1 MQVICSIRYNTTRDV
16 RIPDTMEDIHLK
28 PFLTALLLL
37 FAYTMCAAAADIT
50 LYKSSFA
57 DDDRTLWTGWSE
69 KPWTI
74 EYLPNG
80 GEGSP
85 ALKYTVSDGW
95 NVPILNFAKPVPI
108 SENTIVRF
116 KLKCNSGRYGL
127 NIHDKQEG
135 SEYFLSFLVPAS
147 NQWVTIQKYLK
158 KAVYK
163 RYGKDDIPKDGLA
176 GDDLESIHIATSGPE
191 VCVSDFE
198 IVNVAEPIKELP
210 AEESFYDGIYKPLKQ
225 EITDKVFPYGFI
237 YQGIAEIIN
246 AQIFGQTTEERYDE
260 SVRDM
265 KRHYM
270 NTYCNFC
277 DDANVDYRLSLSS
290 KYSMYLIETLFCGAQ
305 FYHQTD
311 TTNETAI
318 VKKASQDNWLLA
330 WYGPDEPSDYKAWLG
345 NKLGINKVDS
355 KHPVV
360 SAFCTPDAVANL
372 GPYCETTMIDIYSTR
387 KNSFEAG
394 PILNHA
400 DAIRAARKY
409 TAGKKVWFIPQSY
422 GDRGA
427 QRYPTPAEIRL
438 ETFNSIAAGVNGL
451 VFFIYNDSCSY
462 LAPKVAEGNSEKF
475 DDTPIDPW
483 FNDNPTYREMARI
496 GKDVIPIMPSI
507 MDSVE
512 TTTDAD
518 RIHYSKAGLVY
529 SSSKTRFGTVYV
541 VANKSLQEKYVGTIN
556 PKVAAGQ
563 HLYNLI
569 TLKPLLL
576 DKQSKLAIVLSPGD
590 GAIYLAA
597 DVKSWTEIR
606 SQIVKRKNDTEYQ
619 LLQQDSVSLKEAKID
634 TGSLDECI
642 NSAKKAIS
650 AGRVVNAGIFIALA
664 NQQKAMTIAGNKA
677 YSSQAKILDQIKSD
691 FGSIHTTLKTKTEIY
706 AGSEDPAWVTR
717 YNKMR
722 DYSKEY
728 YKLKSNWKTGN
739 FSNTAQLTQLQYN
752 VKALKADIQ
761 ASI

>member
-1 MQVICSIRYNTTRDV
+1 M
-16 RIPDTMEDIHLK
+16 K
-28 PFLTALLLL
+28 PFLTVLLLL
-37 FAYTMCAAAADIT
+37 CAFTVRVAAADIT
-50 LYKSSFA
+50 LYKSTFA

-74 EYLPNG
+74 EYMPNG

-85 ALKYTVSDGW
+85 ALKYTVADGW

-127 NIHDKQEG
+127 NIHDIQEG
-135 SEYFLSFLVPAS
+135 SEYFLSFMVPAS
-147 NQWVTIQKYLK
+147 NQWVTIQKYIK

-163 RYGKDDIPKDGLA
+163 RYGKEDIPKDGLV

-198 IVNVAEPIKELP
+198 VVNVTEPVKELP

-225 EITDKVFPYGFI
+225 EITDRVFPYGFI
-237 YQGIAEIIN
+237 YQGVAEVIN
-246 AQIFGQTTEERYDE
+246 ADIFGQTSEERYDE

-265 KRHYM
+265 KHHYM

-277 DDANVDYRLSLSS
+277 DGDKLDYRLSLCS
-290 KYSMYLIETLFCGAQ
+290 KYNMYLIETLFCGAQ
-305 FYHQTD
+305 FYNQAD
-311 TTNETAI
+311 TTKEAAI
-318 VKKASQDNWLLA
+318 VNKASQNNGLLA

-387 KNSFEAG
+387 KNSFEPG

-400 DAIRAARKY
+400 DAIRAAKKS

-422 GDRGA
+422 GDRGGI
-427 QRYPTPAEIRL
+427 RYPTPAEISL

-451 VFFIYNDSCSY
+451 VFFIYDDSCSY
-462 LAPKVAEGNSEKF
+462 LAPKVVEGNSEKF

-483 FNDNPTYREMARI
+483 FNDNPTYKEMARI
-496 GKDVIPIMPSI
+496 GRDVIPIMPSI

-512 TTTDAD
+512 TTNDAD
-518 RIHYSKAGLVY
+518 RIQYSKAGLVY
-529 SSSKTRFGTVYV
+529 SSSKSQFGTVYV
-541 VANKSLQEKYVGTIN
+541 VVNKSLKEKYVGNIN

-563 HLYNLI
+563 QLYNLI
-569 TLKPLLL
+569 TLQPLKL
-576 DKQSKLAIVLSPGD
+576 DKQSKLAIMLSPGD

-597 DVKSWTEIR
+597 DTKSWNKIK
-606 SQIVKRKNDTEYQ
+606 SQIRKRKIDTQLQ
-619 LLQQDSVSLKEAKID
+619 LLQQDSISLAEAKLNTAALDVLIFDARAAAAVGKLD
-634 TGSLDECI
+634 TATNSI
-642 NSAKKAIS
+642 NLAAQKQATIIS
-650 AGRVVNAGIFIALA
+650 
-664 NQQKAMTIAGNKA
+664 GNTKYA
-677 YSSQAKILDQIKSD
+677 SEMKILDLIKAD

-706 AGSEDPAWVTR
+706 AGSEDPAWVAR

-728 YKLKSNWKTGN
+728 YKLKSDWKTGN
-739 FSNTAQLTQLQYN
+739 FSGTLQLTQLQN
-752 VKALKADIQ
+752 NIKALKAEIQ

>member
-1 MQVICSIRYNTTRDV
+1 MKLFITI
-16 RIPDTMEDIHLK
+16 
-28 PFLTALLLL
+28 LLLL
-37 FAYTMCAAAADIT
+37 CTCTLCLAAGDVT

-57 DDDRTLWTGWSE
+57 DDDRTLWSGWSE

-74 EYLPNG
+74 EYMPNG

-85 ALKYTVSDGW
+85 ALKYTVADGW

-135 SEYFLSFLVPAS
+135 SEYFLSFLIPKS
-147 NQWVTIQKYLK
+147 NQWVTVQKYIK

-163 RYGKDDIPKDGLA
+163 RYGKDDIPKDGLV

-198 IVNVAEPIKELP
+198 IVNVAEPVKELP
-210 AEESFYDGIYKPLKQ
+210 VEESFYDGIYTPLKQ

-305 FYHQTD
+305 FYHQAD

-451 VFFIYNDSCSY
+451 VFFIYDDSCSY
-462 LAPKVAEGNSEKF
+462 LAPKVVEGNSEKF

-496 GKDVIPIMPSI
+496 GRDVIPIMPSI

-518 RIHYSKAGLVY
+518 RIQYSKAGLVF
-529 SSSKTRFGTVYV
+529 SSSKSQFGTVYV
-541 VANKSLQEKYVGTIN
+541 VVNKSLQEKYVGTIN

-563 HLYNLI
+563 KLYNLV
-569 TLKPLLL
+569 TLKPLPL
-576 DKQSKLAIVLSPGD
+576 DKQSKLAIMLSPGD

-597 DVKSWTEIR
+597 DAKSWSKIKSQIQKRKIETEI
-606 SQIVKRKNDTEYQ
+606 Q
-619 LLQQDSVSLKEAKID
+619 LLQQDSVSLKEAKLD
-634 TGSLDECI
+634 TAPLDKLI
-642 NSAKKAIS
+642 TYAKNQSS
-650 AGRVVNAGIFIALA
+650 AGKLDIAQKTLAQATQKQIAITSANAE
-664 NQQKAMTIAGNKA
+664 
-677 YSSQAKILDQIKSD
+677 YSSQTKILNMIKAD
-691 FGSIHTTLKTKTEIY
+691 FGSIHTILKTKTEIY
-706 AGSEDPAWVTR
+706 AGSEDPTWVAR
-717 YNKMR
+717 YNKIR
-722 DYSKEY
+722 DYSKDY

-739 FSNTAQLTQLQYN
+739 FSNTTPLTQLQIN
-752 VKALKADIQ
+752 VKTLKAEIQ
-761 ASI
+761 AAI